1 MDFWPF
7 VDFGLKF
14 SPWFFSQ
21 NSNFLNLLYSLWDI
35 SHSEKYYFAVTMMKA
50 NFDNKYF
57 M

>member
-7 VDFGLKF
+7 VYFGLKF

-21 NSNFLNLLYSLWDI
+21 NSNFFNLLHGLWDI
-35 SHSEKYYFAVTMMKA
+35 SHSEKYYFAITVMKA
-50 NFDNKYF
+50 NFDNKYL